1 MVLLQPKNSLSLAT
15 VLFVAFTL
23 IKVLAE
29 ESDNKTPDS
38 QKREILE
45 TIKQIGSDNFKI
57 RESATQ
63 KLWKFGRIA
72 EPLLRDALKNGGPEL
87 RYRGTK
93 ILEEFEL
100 GLYPDTPEDIAKLIN
115 DYRSGVGVKKEA
127 AIIKMAEL
135 GKTELLMKLIK
146 RENDIGIRKMV
157 AQIVGRNISEQVP
170 ALILENKIDEAGQ
183 LLEVAALDH
192 NGMRNY
198 ASFLVESNQIE
209 SAITKK
215 RIDAP
220 KGNHWLVTIDW
231 TFFNKE
237 GDSYTSRCAGEAVD
251 FGDKGLSKAV
261 TASYKYF
268 LFNAL
273 CIPLVGQE
281 FGDADYDHPE
291 DEFED
296 TDTKQAAPKKGPK
309 KKTIAKTKLK
319 AVEPSK
325 PKVSLAVIQKQIEKD
340 IGYKSICI
348 KPSTHDEAGEFEIT
362 IEADLDKLREVTK
375 KYMRKHPE
383 QKGTL
388 QGLTSGYAK
397 AIELK
402 EKRQKENDEREK
414 QKAS

>member
-1 MVLLQPKNSLSLAT
+1 MNEENAVTELPVPRTIFATISKVQKDLSEIGVAKTQQNTSQGWKFRGIDDLLNALSG
-15 VLFVAFTL
+15 
-23 IKVLAE
+23 VLAK
-29 ESDNKTPDS
+29 NH
-38 QKREILE
+38 
-45 TIKQIGSDNFKI
+45 
-57 RESATQ
+57 
-63 KLWKFGRIA
+63 
-72 EPLLRDALKNGGPEL
+72 ALVLPN
-87 RYRGTK
+87 
-93 ILEEFEL
+93 
-100 GLYPDTPEDIAKLIN
+100 LI
-115 DYRSGVGVKKEA
+115 D
-127 AIIKMAEL
+127 
-135 GKTELLMKLIK
+135 
-146 RENDIGIRKMV
+146 
-157 AQIVGRNISEQVP
+157 
-170 ALILENKIDEAGQ
+170 
-183 LLEVAALDH
+183 
-192 NGMRNY
+192 
-198 ASFLVESNQIE
+198 
-209 SAITKK
+209 KK

-273 CIPLVGQE
+273 CIPLVGKE

-296 TDTKQAAPKKGPK
+296 TDTKQAAPKNGPK
-309 KKTIAKTKLK
+309 KKTTAKTKLK

>member
-1 MVLLQPKNSLSLAT
+1 MSIWIIQKLLYTKEGNIIISIILVALSLAGIA
-15 VLFVAFTL
+15 VKIL
-23 IKVLAE
+23 I
-29 ESDNKTPDS
+29 
-38 QKREILE
+38 Q
-45 TIKQIGSDNFKI
+45 
-57 RESATQ
+57 
-63 KLWKFGRIA
+63 
-72 EPLLRDALKNGGPEL
+72 KNGQFS
-87 RYRGTK
+87 GTC
-93 ILEEFEL
+93 
-100 GLYPDTPEDIAKLIN
+100 
-115 DYRSGVGVKKEA
+115 
-127 AIIKMAEL
+127 
-135 GKTELLMKLIK
+135 
-146 RENDIGIRKMV
+146 
-157 AQIVGRNISEQVP
+157 
-170 ALILENKIDEAGQ
+170 
-183 LLEVAALDH
+183 
-192 NGMRNY
+192 
-198 ASFLVESNQIE
+198 ASNN
-209 SAITKK
+209 
-215 RIDAP
+215 P
-220 KGNHWLVTIDW
+220 
-231 TFFNKE
+231 FFNKE

-348 KPSTHDEAGEFEIT
+348 KPETRDEAGEFDIT

-383 QKGTL
+383 RKGNL